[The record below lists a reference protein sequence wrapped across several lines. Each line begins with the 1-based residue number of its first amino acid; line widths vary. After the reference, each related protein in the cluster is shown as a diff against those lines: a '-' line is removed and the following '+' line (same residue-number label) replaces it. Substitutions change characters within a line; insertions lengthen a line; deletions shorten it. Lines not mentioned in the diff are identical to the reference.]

1 MSTINSSLYLIH
13 DLPPPLFPTH
23 TLPVRP
29 QPPTSKGTS
38 SGGSLNFSCGI
49 SPFPYQ
55 REISMGVPPNNF
67 FGGGTLM
74 EISFWYGKGDIP
86 NENFRL
92 PPLEVHF
99 GIGGCG
105 RTDSAGGAGQE

>member
-1 MSTINSSLYLIH
+1 MAEEFRQINRSLAEQFRQIKRNLGE
-13 DLPPPLFPTH
+13 LFS
-23 TLPVRP
+23 
-29 QPPTSKGTS
+29 QIKY
-38 SGGSLNFSCGI
+38 SLAE
-49 SPFPYQ
+49 PH
-55 REISMGVPPNNF
+55 V
-67 FGGGTLM
+67 
-74 EISFWYGKGDIP
+74 EISFWFGKGDIP

>member
-1 MSTINSSLYLIH
+1 MKLFGGTV
-13 DLPPPLFPTH
+13 PPPKDLFGGTI
-23 TLPVRP
+23 
-29 QPPTSKGTS
+29 PPNNFFGGGT
-38 SGGSLNFSCGI
+38 I
-49 SPFPYQ
+49 
-55 REISMGVPPNNF
+55 PPNNF

-105 RTDSAGGAGQE
+105 RTVSAGGAGQE

>member
-1 MSTINSSLYLIH
+1 MK
-13 DLPPPLFPTH
+13 LFG
-23 TLPVRP
+23 
-29 QPPTSKGTS
+29 GT
-38 SGGSLNFSCGI
+38 
-49 SPFPYQ
+49 
-55 REISMGVPPNNF
+55 VPPNNF

>member
-1 MSTINSSLYLIH
+1 MAEQFRQINRSLAEQFRQIKRNLGE
-13 DLPPPLFPTH
+13 LFS
-23 TLPVRP
+23 
-29 QPPTSKGTS
+29 QIKY
-38 SGGSLNFSCGI
+38 SLAE
-49 SPFPYQ
+49 PH
-55 REISMGVPPNNF
+55 V
-67 FGGGTLM
+67 
-74 EISFWYGKGDIP
+74 EISFWFGKGDIP